1 MKVFISVIILLFF
14 FSNLQAQSPEN
25 QSKLN
30 IDFVK
35 FFEGI
40 WVGEGQF
47 SNGRKIEAEVS
58 FKLSL
63 DSCWLVYSH
72 NDKAPNHYKAMSVW
86 GIDKATGKLLDYVFD
101 NFQGHRLFISNGW
114 EQNMLLLTEKEFT
127 PANGVIFQRFIYL
140 KTGANKFKMSYEIS

>member
-14 FSNLQAQSPEN
+14 FSNLHAQSPEN

-58 FKLSL
+58 FKLS
-63 DSCWLVYSH
+63 
-72 NDKAPNHYKAMSVW
+72 
-86 GIDKATGKLLDYVFD
+86 
-101 NFQGHRLFISNGW
+101 
-114 EQNMLLLTEKEFT
+114 
-127 PANGVIFQRFIYL
+127 
-140 KTGANKFKMSYEIS
+140 